1 MRMAIT
7 METDEVWLNKVYD
20 MIALSKHRN
29 IIEDDSR
36 FLECNIFDED
46 IKRMLDYGLIKKDP
60 IEDKF
65 ILTERIYQY
74 TEPDIIRDNWLHLDN
89 MTRRRFIDQLDVP
102 DILDILK
109 FCAVFSPVRSKQR
122 YFDKIKHHVEAYQ
135 NNSDIYQLHS
145 TQHLITYLNLPTHR
159 RTLSMKIIHYHKSK
173 KNHRYYIANSYLE
186 KDTIDYLEKR
196 DNFKP
201 AISVVGQSCPL
212 GLNKV
217 ECESYWRQENGF
229 DRYAYKDVHASGG
242 KIRFYLSRMYMGVY
256 FRVLDAYYKNTK
268 RHKDY
273 TFIQSIRIFYDDLL
287 KMLQEDDVLPLIKES
302 PKYRGWENIA
312 MTSRASLEPLS
323 DNGFIPIYKRT
334 GHKKSKKKMLIT
346 LERFKQMSIP
356 DQYKKLSREDAQKI
370 ANILDIRFI

>member
-1 MRMAIT
+1 MKSD
-7 METDEVWLNKVYD
+7 DEWLNKVYD
-20 MIALSKHRN
+20 IIALSKHRN

-46 IKRMLDYGLIKKDP
+46 IERMLDYGLIKKDP

-109 FCAVFSPVRSKQR
+109 FCAVFSPIRSKQE
-122 YFDKIKHHVEAYQ
+122 YFDEIKHHVESYQ
-135 NNSDIYQLHS
+135 NSSDIYQLHS

-186 KDTIDYLEKR
+186 KDTIDYLEKH

-201 AISVVGQSCPL
+201 AINVVGQSCPL

-229 DRYAYKDVHASGG
+229 DRYAYKDVYASGG

-256 FRVLDAYYKNTK
+256 FRVIDAYYENTK
-268 RHKDY
+268 RHKDH
-273 TFIQSIRIFYDDLL
+273 TFIRSIRIFYDDLL
-287 KMLQEDDVLPLIKES
+287 KMLQQDDVLPLIKES
-302 PKYRGWENIA
+302 PNYRGWENII
-312 MTSRASLEPLS
+312 MTSTASLEPLS

-334 GHKKSKKKMLIT
+334 GHKKSKKKMLMT
-346 LERFKQMSIP
+346 LEQFKQMSTP
-356 DQYKKLSREDAQKI
+356 EQYKKLSQDDVIKI
-370 ANILDIRFI
+370 ANILDIKFI